1 MLTPYSKGYTRS
13 QAMNNR
19 LRIFAVIAMVA
30 GLGVA
35 ACSKPEPPKPIIS
48 KTGRPETRSVEALNA
63 VGYNGTAIRQ
73 KLDKALDANDA
84 QTQKMNQAA
93 DQ

>member
-1 MLTPYSKGYTRS
+1 MSHTFRMFTMLG
-13 QAMNNR
+13 
-19 LRIFAVIAMVA
+19 MVGCL
-30 GLGVA
+30 GLGVV
-35 ACSKPEPPKPIIS
+35 ACSKEEPRKPLIS
-48 KTGRPETRSVEALNA
+48 NTGRPETRSVEAANA
-63 VGYNGTAIRQ
+63 VGYNGTAMRK

>member
-1 MLTPYSKGYTRS
+1 
-13 QAMNNR
+13 MNKVMNQTGP
-19 LRIFAVIAMVA
+19 LLSAVCLVGSL
-30 GLGVA
+30 GLGLT
-35 ACSKPEPPKPIIS
+35 ACSKPEPPKPIVS
-48 KTGRPETRSVEALNA
+48 DTGRPETRSVEAANA
-63 VGYNGTAIRQ
+63 VGYNGTAMRQ

>member
-1 MLTPYSKGYTRS
+1 MNHIFRILTVLG
-13 QAMNNR
+13 
-19 LRIFAVIAMVA
+19 MV
-30 GLGVA
+30 GSLGFGVA

-48 KTGRPETRSVEALNA
+48 DTGRPETRSVEAANA
-63 VGYNGTAIRQ
+63 VGYNGTAMRK